1 MALLQGRDSDQ
12 VASCPAQLWIAG
24 CVEDLRS
31 HQEWG
36 EVVWPQQEAQ
46 ASRLRVSARTLTFQF
61 EPLVCPE
68 FFQHSGPRAS
78 GDVSSL

>member
-1 MALLQGRDSDQ
+1 MTREPLALHNCGLLL
-12 VASCPAQLWIAG
+12 VLKI
-24 CVEDLRS
+24 LRS
-31 HQEWG
+31 HQVWG
-36 EVVWPQQEAQ
+36 EVFWPQQKAQ
-46 ASRLRVSARTLTFQF
+46 ASKLRVNGRTLTFQF

>member
-1 MALLQGRDSDQ
+1 M
-12 VASCPAQLWIAG
+12 
-24 CVEDLRS
+24 
-31 HQEWG
+31 
-36 EVVWPQQEAQ
+36 VWPQQEAQ

-61 EPLVCPE
+61 EPLLCPE